1 MVKNFIDE
9 LKKKSGKGKA
19 ILALAPMADVTDQV
33 FRKMIAKYSRPKG
46 PDIFWTEFVSADGL
60 ASPGRSALLHDFVF
74 DKKLEHP
81 ILAQIFSSK
90 KENILKAIKL
100 THKLGFNGVDINMGC
115 PDKSIEKQL
124 SGSAM
129 IKHPALSKE
138 ILSAS
143 RELVNEINKNKNKK
157 LQSYFSFSVKTRLGY
172 NKIEYETWFPI
183 ILDVEPDIF
192 SIHLRT
198 RKELSLVPAHWE
210 LSKDI
215 VKFIKTYCEK
225 NNLKTPIILFNGD
238 VKSVKEAKEK
248 TKESGV
254 DGVMIGRGVFGTP
267 WFFDEKEF
275 EKRSDQNIETRKGKN
290 NILFRL
296 QVMKEHTKL
305 FEKKLTK
312 IKSFNIMK
320 KHYKAY
326 VNGFDGAKDLRNDLM
341 NGKDYKEIKKIA
353 DEFIK
358 NKLK

>member
-1 MVKNFIDE
+1 MNYIEE
-9 LKKKSGKGKA
+9 LKKKSKKGKV

-33 FRKMIAKYSRPKG
+33 FRKMIAKYSRPAG

-60 ASPGRSALLHDFVF
+60 NSPGRDALLHDLIF
-74 DKKLEHP
+74 DKKSEYP

-90 KENILKAIKL
+90 KENVLNAISL
-100 THKLGFNGVDINMGC
+100 TYKLGFTGVDINMGC

-129 IKHPALSKE
+129 IKHPELSRE

-143 RELVNEINKNKNKK
+143 KNLVNEINQNKK
-157 LQSYFSFSVKTRLGY
+157 GKQQNYFSFSVKTRLGY
-172 NKIEYETWFPI
+172 GKVEEYKKWFPI
-183 ILDVEPDIF
+183 ILDNQPDIF
-192 SIHLRT
+192 TIHLRS

-215 VKFIKTYCEK
+215 VQFIKDYCTK
-225 NNLKTPIILFNGD
+225 NNLNTPIILLNGD

-248 TKESGV
+248 TKFSGA
-254 DGVMIGRGVFGTP
+254 DGVMVGRGVFGTP
-267 WFFDEKEF
+267 WFFDEKEYK
-275 EKRSDQNIETRKGKN
+275 KRLDQNIETKKGRN
-290 NILFRL
+290 NIIFRL
-296 QVMKEHTKL
+296 EIMKEHTKL
-305 FEKKLTK
+305 FEKKLEN

-326 VNGFDGAKDLRNDLM
+326 VNGFDGAKDLRIELM
-341 NGKDYKEIKKIA
+341 NAKDYKEVKKIA

-358 NKLK
+358 KIK

>member
-1 MVKNFIDE
+1 MVKKFIEE
-9 LKKKSGKGKA
+9 LKKKSEKGKA

-33 FRKMIAKYSRPKG
+33 FRKMLAKYSRPAG

-60 ASPGRSALLHDFVF
+60 ASSGRSALLHDFVF
-74 DKKLEHP
+74 DKKSEYP

-90 KENILKAIKL
+90 KENILEAIKL

-115 PDKSIEKQL
+115 PDRSIEKQL

-129 IKHPALSKE
+129 IKHPNLSKE

-143 RELVNEINKNKNKK
+143 RELVNDINKKSK
-157 LQSYFSFSVKTRLGY
+157 SYFSFSVKTRLGY
-172 NKIEYETWFPI
+172 NKIEYKTWFPI

-198 RKELSLVPAHWE
+198 RKELSLVGAHWE

-215 VKFIKTYCEK
+215 VKFIKNYCEK
-225 NNLKTPIILFNGD
+225 NNLKTPIILLNGD
-238 VKSVKEAKEK
+238 IKSVREAKEK
-248 TKESGV
+248 TKDSGA

-275 EKRSDQNIETRKGKN
+275 EKRNDQNIETKKGKN

-296 QVMKEHTKL
+296 EVMKEHTKL